1 MKPTP
6 PLKILIVDDE
16 NVVRET
22 LTAMLKHFGHATE
35 WASDGLAG
43 KEMMTQ
49 NDYDA
54 AFVDIRMPGI
64 DGITLLKWS
73 RERDISPQIIIMTGH
88 GEAETRE
95 EAMRHG
101 AFTFLNKPFTL
112 NEIKQLINQ
121 LRDLR
126 GVN

>member
-1 MKPTP
+1 MKPAT

-22 LTAMLKHFGHATE
+22 LSAMLKHFGHATE
-35 WASDGLAG
+35 LASDGLSG
-43 KEMMTQ
+43 KEIMTK

-73 RERDISPQIIIMTGH
+73 REREKSPQIIIMTGH
-88 GEAETRE
+88 GEAEARE

-101 AFTFLNKPFTL
+101 AFAFLNKPFRL
-112 NEIKQLINQ
+112 DQINQLINQ
-121 LRDLR
+121 VRDLI
-126 GVN
+126 GVY